1 MEFCLLLQMV
11 KFLQYVLSERFWI
24 FFFYF
29 LPFKQQQQCYVKP
42 SNKIFWSKSKVVK
55 VWIHFKAYSK
65 TKRCQN
71 QSRFPN
77 FLIEEWVLCPFRQF
91 PLIMGWKP
99 FLSLS
104 FFFSLSLHLSF
115 RFCCCL
121 AIAHMASSFTDCP
134 FSFNFNS
141 LSVNTCN
148 VWGMR
153 SEGLQ
158 KNRVKVKITFAVYAE
173 EMARQ

>member
-99 FLSLS
+99 FLSL
-104 FFFSLSLHLSF
+104 FLFLSF
-115 RFCCCL
+115 SPSVF
-121 AIAHMASSFTDCP
+121 P
-134 FSFNFNS
+134 FLLLSCNCTYGLKFYR
-141 LSVNTCN
+141 LSV
-148 VWGMR
+148 
-153 SEGLQ
+153 Q
-158 KNRVKVKITFAVYAE
+158 FQFQFAFC
-173 EMARQ
+173 